1 MFEGFEVG
9 EDVAEGRNSVGQ
21 RLSSDEAELSVEVS
35 WEDLDLTR
43 VDLVVKQ
50 QFAAVEVESGQKV
63 GFATDVEIEVSSEGE
78 TSFAI
83 ERCFVIE
90 AAFTVNIDWL
100 SVVEKADLGTESAVE
115 NECAEPAEVAEDV
128 K

>member
-1 MFEGFEVG
+1 M
-9 EDVAEGRNSVGQ
+9 
-21 RLSSDEAELSVEVS
+21 EVS

-50 QFAAVEVESGQKV
+50 QFAAVEVDSGQKV

-78 TSFAI
+78 ASFAI
-83 ERCFVIE
+83 ARCFVIE
-90 AAFTVNIDWL
+90 AAFAVNIDWL

-115 NECAEPAEVAEDV
+115 NECAEPAEFAEDV